1 MSSKKKREGK
11 EGGERRRTGKGEEKE
26 GGERE
31 ERGRR
36 EGGEREERGR
46 REGGE
51 REERG
56 RREGGEREEAQ
67 ARAAGAHTYLKS
79 RRKGKIKKEGERGE
93 ARALLLLHR
102 VGARAAPTLRCTAAA
117 HLHHLRLR
125 LGIPF

>member
-11 EGGERRRTGKGEEKE
+11 EGGERRRTGKGEEK
-26 GGERE
+26 
-31 ERGRR
+31 
-36 EGGEREERGR
+36 
-46 REGGE
+46 
-51 REERG
+51 
-56 RREGGEREEAQ
+56 EGGEREEAQ